1 MKTSI
6 LLTEKEYEIQG
17 FYSGTWECVTAESTY
32 KEAKAQAKCYRENEL
47 GTAFRIV
54 EKRPLRTFSLT
65 ELLALPTISSGHFDD
80 LKIEKGVTRVW
91 LSRMTKEDGMP
102 YNNQVTVE
110 RLVNGNWKQLQ
121 QYQAY

>member
-1 MKTSI
+1 MKTTI

-17 FYSGTWECVTAESTY
+17 LYSGTWECVTTESNW
-32 KEAKAQAKCYRENEL
+32 KDAKAQVKCYRENESVP
-47 GTAFRIV
+47 FRIV

-65 ELLALPTISSGHFDD
+65 ELLTLPTLSQGQFDD

-91 LSRMTKEDGMP
+91 LSRMTKADGMP

-110 RLVNGNWKQLQ
+110 RIVNGNWKQLQ
-121 QYQAY
+121 QYQAC